1 MSNTTGLYETKCSV
15 IFCMFFTLQEFD
27 CKTVDILDLPE
38 MQICH
43 YFEEMFDFMTDGF
56 KNGAVLVHW

>member
-1 MSNTTGLYETKCSV
+1 
-15 IFCMFFTLQEFD
+15 MFFTLQEFD
-27 CKTVDILDLPE
+27 YKTVDILDLPE

-43 YFEEMFDFMTDGF
+43 YFEVMFDFMTDGF